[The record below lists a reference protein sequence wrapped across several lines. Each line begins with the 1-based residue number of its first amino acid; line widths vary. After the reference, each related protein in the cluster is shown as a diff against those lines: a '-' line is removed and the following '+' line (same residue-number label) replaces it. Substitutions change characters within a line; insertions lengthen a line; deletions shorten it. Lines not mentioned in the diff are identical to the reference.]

1 MVRRGVTVIQPVRPA
16 KAVKTLLAPLLL
28 ALLGSLT
35 YAQTTAAPA
44 AQTPPTIVTNADEV
58 TLDMVV
64 RGKGNKPV
72 LDLKPGDITVTDNGA
87 KVTLSDLRLVT
98 GTSSGGHWVTLVFDR
113 LQPSAAKNARDIAA
127 KILKSVPSAGF
138 SFAVLNIEGRL
149 RLFQGF
155 TSDRAAVEKAIG
167 AASEKDDATKQDVAA
182 APEKNLIALAQ
193 TGMDPSGARVS
204 AEERNAAQVTLAALE
219 ESQRIVQDQHAL
231 PSLAGLLALA
241 RGQRQ
246 IAGRKVVIYFAQGL
260 QLDSSAGDLLR
271 SVIGAANRS
280 GVSFYAVDANAIDTE
295 AGSGLLAANAIGN
308 VMSANAQA
316 GPAPTTTGTGAA
328 TQTLPQAPP
337 GLAKE
342 VSDQFNRAEGNS
354 LDAYKDPLAE
364 LALGTGGA
372 YIAASDSLKNP
383 LRQLIED
390 MTTYYEASY
399 VPPIQEYDGRFRS
412 VAVKP
417 MRKGIKIRSRAGYFA
432 LPSGAGSGIR
442 PFEAPLM
449 KALGE
454 PQLPADIKFRSTVL
468 RLGDLQDG
476 NASALVVEV
485 PISQLELH
493 QDHNTGLFSMRLAI
507 MAQIKN
513 KSGTVIEHFSEDI
526 PRHGAVETIE
536 NVRSEVVTLQRHF
549 IAGPGQYVLEAAT
562 LDRLNGKIG
571 AQRID
576 FEIPNPSSG
585 PSLSDLALVRRTDP
599 ISADTDLLEPLR
611 YENGRVVPNL
621 SGEISPEAKNIS
633 LFFVVHPDPKV
644 SEAPRLEMEVLRNGE
659 PVGQTP
665 LQLRKNSDGAPMPY
679 MASIKAGAF
688 APGDYQA
695 IASITQGGKTTE
707 SGVAFRV
714 EGPGLASAGTVTVA
728 DVRPPGNSNDGG
740 VPVPDPQLQAAGI
753 ATRES
758 GKVVI
763 AALSEVAAPPPA
775 PEELQGMVENARS
788 RALKYSASLPNF
800 ICVEVTDRSVDAA
813 GNGKWR
819 RRDSIAELLRYHDN
833 AETRTILEING
844 KPSNSKREDLK
855 GTLSLGEFGGVL
867 SGVFQDSSKADFRWK
882 ETDALGG
889 GTVQVLSYRVSREN
903 SSWGLTGDNNL
914 KIYPGFHGLVYIDS
928 ATKGIRRI
936 TLEADDLPRDFMI
949 HSASM
954 IVDYDY
960 IAIGPHDYLMPI
972 RGTVSMKQGKRGA
985 VLNEMEFRNY
995 RRYGSK
1001 TKILYSGQV
1010 VH

>member
-1 MVRRGVTVIQPVRPA
+1 MFNRGVIVVRPRRPTKTQA
-16 KAVKTLLAPLLL
+16 TTFFVLAV
-28 ALLGSLT
+28 ALLT
-35 YAQTTAAPA
+35 PRAFAQTTAAPPA
-44 AQTPPTIVTNADEV
+44 GQSPAGQSPTIVTNADEV

-98 GTSSGGHWVTLVFDR
+98 GKSSGGHWVTLVFDR
-113 LQPSAAKNARDIAA
+113 LEPSAAKNARDITA
-127 KILKSVPSAGF
+127 KILKAVPQAGF

-155 TSDRAAVEKAIG
+155 TSDRAAVEKAVG
-167 AASEKDDATKQDVAA
+167 AASERDDSTKQDIAA
-182 APEKNLIALAQ
+182 LPEKNLIALAE

-204 AEERNAAQVTLAALE
+204 AEERNVAQVTLAGLE
-219 ESQRIVQDQHAL
+219 ESQRIVQDQHAP

-246 IAGRKVVIYFAQGL
+246 IAGRKVIIYFAQGM
-260 QLDSSAGDLLR
+260 QVDSSANDVLR
-271 SVIGAANRS
+271 SIIGAANRA
-280 GVSFYAVDANAIDTE
+280 GVSIYAIDANAIDPQV
-295 AGSGLLAANAIGN
+295 GGGLMATNAIGTAITY
-308 VMSANAQA
+308 SAQN
-316 GPAPTTTGTGAA
+316 PAPTGPAAQQPEPFGPGLYAQMSDQLNRIETEGLAGTG
-328 TQTLPQAPP
+328 
-337 GLAKE
+337 
-342 VSDQFNRAEGNS
+342 
-354 LDAYKDPLAE
+354 DPLAE
-364 LALGTGGA
+364 LAAGTGGA
-372 YIAASDSLKNP
+372 YIGGSDSLKKP
-383 LRQLIED
+383 LQRMVED

-399 VPPIQEYDGRFRS
+399 VPAIEKYDGQFRA
-412 VAVKP
+412 VAIKP
-417 MRKGIKIRSRAGYFA
+417 IRKGLQIRSRAGYFA
-432 LPSGAGSGIR
+432 LPPGVGSGMR
-442 PFEAPLM
+442 PFEAPLI
-449 KALGE
+449 KALDE
-454 PQLPADIKFRSTVL
+454 PQLPADLKFRSAVL
-468 RLGDLQDG
+468 RLGDLPDG

-493 QDHNTGLFSMRLAI
+493 QDHNTGLFSMHLA
-507 MAQIKN
+507 MVAQIKD
-513 KSGTVIEHFSEDI
+513 KAGTVIEHFSEDI
-526 PRHGAVETIE
+526 PRHGALETIE
-536 NVRSEVVTLQRHF
+536 SVRSEVVTLQRHF
-549 IAGPGQYVLEAAT
+549 VAAPGQYVLEAAT

-576 FEIPNPSSG
+576 FEISNPSSG

-633 LFFVVHPDPKV
+633 LFFVVHPDPKA
-644 SEAPRLEMEVLRNGE
+644 SEPPRLEMEVLRNGE

-665 LQLRKNSDGAPMPY
+665 LQLRKNSDGGPMPY

-714 EGPGLASAGTVTVA
+714 EGPGLASAGTPTGP
-728 DVRPPGNSNDGG
+728 DVPQPGNDSG
-740 VPVPDPQLQAAGI
+740 VSVPAPQLQAAGI

-800 ICVEVTDRSVDAA
+800 ICVEITDRSVDAA

-867 SGVFQDSSKADFRWK
+867 SGVFQVSSKADFQWK

-903 SSWGLTGDNNL
+903 SSWGLTDDNNL

-928 ATKGIRRI
+928 ATKGIRKI
-936 TLEADDLPRDFMI
+936 TLEADDLPRDFLI

-954 IVDYDY
+954 VVDYDY
-960 IAIGPHDYLMPI
+960 IAIGAHDYLMPI
-972 RGTVSMKQGKRGA
+972 RGTVSMKEGKRQA

-1001 TKILYSGQV
+1001 TKILYGGQV
-1010 VH
+1010 VR

>member
-1 MVRRGVTVIQPVRPA
+1 MVNRGVSVVQPRRPT
-16 KAVKTLLAPLLL
+16 KTQGTAFFVLVV
-28 ALLGSLT
+28 ALLT
-35 YAQTTAAPA
+35 PRAFTQTTAAPA
-44 AQTPPTIVTNADEV
+44 EQSSAGQSPTIVTNADEV

-98 GTSSGGHWVTLVFDR
+98 GKSSGGHWVTLVFDR
-113 LQPSAAKNARDIAA
+113 LEPSAAKNARDITA
-127 KILKSVPSAGF
+127 KILKAVPQAGF
-138 SFAVLNIEGRL
+138 SFAVLNVEGRL
-149 RLFQGF
+149 RLFQAF
-155 TSDRAAVEKAIG
+155 TSDRAAVEKAVG
-167 AASEKDDATKQDVAA
+167 AASERDDATKQDIAA
-182 APEKNLIALAQ
+182 LPEKNLIALAQ
-193 TGMDPSGARVS
+193 TGMNPSGARVS
-204 AEERNAAQVTLAALE
+204 AEERNVAQVTLAALE
-219 ESQRIVQDQHAL
+219 ESQRIVQDQHAP

-241 RGQRQ
+241 KGQRQ
-246 IAGRKVVIYFAQGL
+246 IAGRKVIIYFAQGM
-260 QLDSSAGDLLR
+260 QVDSSANDVLR
-271 SVIGAANRS
+271 SIIGAANRA
-280 GVSFYAVDANAIDTE
+280 GVSIYAIDANAIDPQV
-295 AGSGLLAANAIGN
+295 GGGLMATNAIGN
-308 VMSANAQA
+308 AITYNAQNPPPT
-316 GPAPTTTGTGAA
+316 GPAAQQSVPFGPGLYSQMSDQLNRIETEGLAGTG
-328 TQTLPQAPP
+328 
-337 GLAKE
+337 
-342 VSDQFNRAEGNS
+342 
-354 LDAYKDPLAE
+354 DPLAE
-364 LALGTGGA
+364 LAAGTGGA
-372 YIAASDSLKNP
+372 YIGGSDSLKKP
-383 LRQLIED
+383 LQRMVED

-399 VPPIQEYDGRFRS
+399 VPAIEKYDGQFRA
-412 VAVKP
+412 VAIKP
-417 MRKGIKIRSRAGYFA
+417 LRKGLQIRSRAGYFA
-432 LPSGAGSGIR
+432 LPPGVGSGMR
-442 PFEAPLM
+442 PFEAPLI
-449 KALGE
+449 KALDE
-454 PQLPADIKFRSTVL
+454 PQLPTDLKFRSAVL
-468 RLGDLQDG
+468 RLGDLPDG

-493 QDHNTGLFSMRLAI
+493 QDHNTGLFSMHLAI
-507 MAQIKN
+507 VAQIKD
-513 KSGTVIEHFSEDI
+513 KAGTVIEHFSEDI
-526 PRHGAVETIE
+526 PRHGALETIE
-536 NVRSEVVTLQRHF
+536 SVRSEVVTLQRHF
-549 IAGPGQYVLEAAT
+549 VAAPGQYVLEAAI

-576 FEIPNPSSG
+576 FAISNPSSG
-585 PSLSDLALVRRTDP
+585 ASLSDLALVRRTDP

-644 SEAPRLEMEVLRNGE
+644 SEPPRLEMEVLRNGE

-665 LQLRKNSDGAPMPY
+665 LQLRKNSDGGPMPY

-714 EGPGLASAGTVTVA
+714 EGPGLASAGTPTGP
-728 DVRPPGNSNDGG
+728 DVPQPGNDIG
-740 VPVPDPQLQAAGI
+740 VSVPAPQLQAAGI

-867 SGVFQDSSKADFRWK
+867 SGVFQDSSKADFQWK

-903 SSWGLTGDNNL
+903 SSWGLTDDNNL

-954 IVDYDY
+954 VVDYDY
-960 IAIGPHDYLMPI
+960 IAIGSHDYLMPI
-972 RGTVSMKQGKRGA
+972 RGTVSMKEGKREA

-1001 TKILYSGQV
+1001 TKILYGGQV
-1010 VH
+1010 VR

>member
-72 LDLKPGDITVTDNGA
+72 LDLKPGDIMVTDNGA
-87 KVTLSDLRLVT
+87 SVTLSDLRLVT

-113 LQPSAAKNARDIAA
+113 LQPSAAKNAQNIAA
-127 KILKSVPSAGF
+127 KILKAVPANGF
-138 SFAVLNIEGRL
+138 SFSVLNIEGRL

-155 TSDRAAVEKAIG
+155 TSDRATVEKAVG
-167 AASEKDDATKQDVAA
+167 LASERDDAIKQNVAA
-182 APEKNLIALAQ
+182 LPEKNLIALAQ

-219 ESQRIVQDQHAL
+219 ESQRIVQDQQAL

-246 IAGRKVVIYFAQGL
+246 ITGRKVVIYFAQGL

-316 GPAPTTTGTGAA
+316 GPAPTTTGTGAG
-328 TQTLPQAPP
+328 TQTVAQAPP

-364 LALGTGGA
+364 LAFGTGGA

-399 VPPIQEYDGRFRS
+399 VPPIQEYDGRFRP
-412 VAVKP
+412 VAVRP
-417 MRKGIKIRSRAGYFA
+417 VRKGIKIRSRAGYFA
-432 LPSGAGSGIR
+432 LPPGAGSAIR
-442 PFEAPLM
+442 PFEAPLI

-454 PQLPADIKFRSTVL
+454 QQLPADIKFRSAIL
-468 RLGDLQDG
+468 RLGDLPDG

-513 KSGTVIEHFSEDI
+513 KAGTVIEHFSEDI

-576 FEIPNPSSG
+576 FEIPNPPSG

-665 LQLRKNSDGAPMPY
+665 LQLRKNSDGGPMPY

-695 IASITQGGKTTE
+695 IASISQGGKTTE

-714 EGPGLASAGTVTVA
+714 EGPGLASAGTVTGA
-728 DVRPPGNSNDGG
+728 DVRPTGNSNDG
-740 VPVPDPQLQAAGI
+740 VPVQDPQLQAAGI

-763 AALSEVAAPPPA
+763 AALSEVASPPPA
-775 PEELQGMVENARS
+775 AEELQGIVENARS
-788 RALKYSASLPNF
+788 RALGYSASLPNF

-833 AETRTILEING
+833 AETHTILEING

-867 SGVFQDSSKADFRWK
+867 SGVFQVSSKADFQWK

-903 SSWGLTGDNNL
+903 SSWGLTDDNNL

-928 ATKGIRRI
+928 ATKGIRKI
-936 TLEADDLPRDFMI
+936 TLEADDLPRDFLI

-954 IVDYDY
+954 VVDYDY
-960 IAIGPHDYLMPI
+960 IAIGAHDYLMPI
-972 RGTVSMKQGKRGA
+972 RGTVSMKEGKRQA

-1001 TKILYSGQV
+1001 TKILYGGQV
-1010 VH
+1010 VR